1 MTAWAANRCRAN
13 QTPAIRSAIAV
24 GERSS
29 PYHRHG
35 RGLHRRFKRS
45 LRARRQIC
53 HHSHEIGASQLT
65 ERETNPKERSKTAP
79 KAQVKS
85 GVSKK
90 TKEEALAHQMEL
102 RKDVQREN
110 RPSAEPIYLSGGHL
124 TIAIGRAIEIFPAS
138 PSIMLVQCDQ
148 CRTSP
153 GSTPCNSFGKIY
165 AASNLLPSRV
175 AHLLSSARK
184 GHKIT
189 WIG

>member
-1 MTAWAANRCRAN
+1 LQWESDHPLITD
-13 QTPAIRSAIAV
+13 T
-24 GERSS
+24 GEACIGDSRDPS
-29 PYHRHG
+29 G
-35 RGLHRRFKRS
+35 RGAKSATIATRL
-45 LRARRQIC
+45 A
-53 HHSHEIGASQLT
+53 ASQLT

-138 PSIMLVQCDQ
+138 PSIMLVQCDP